1 MAWGS
6 PSLWPQRS
14 LFSTNG
20 RLNNFF
26 HPAVEEEGRMQKQFS
41 LIRMGSMALL
51 ACLTSAGNMPAAA
64 QNVTPTPETGVTPST
79 LLLYRAD
86 LFSGKE
92 TAYEQTEAE
101 IVQGYMDAKI
111 PIYWSALEAVTGSPH
126 VLYFDGFDNFADIER
141 SGADLAQGLDA
152 HPEIGTAQQKL
163 ADLVAATRT
172 VLAFR
177 RDDLGYRLNKINLA
191 KTNFV
196 RVAIFQF
203 RAGYEDEF
211 ADAIRTRARMYEAN
225 DIDTP
230 WMVYQVHSGYPLP
243 TYIEFQPM
251 NSLSQIDDALDR
263 NAKVRRG
270 EARPLATQKWI
281 RDADLSID
289 IQIYRVS
296 QSMSHLSP
304 ANEAAAGGTKGKSA
318 SQTATRKYI
327 LRARP

>member
-1 MAWGS
+1 M
-6 PSLWPQRS
+6 PKQ
-14 LFSTNG
+14 LFW
-20 RLNNFF
+20 
-26 HPAVEEEGRMQKQFS
+26 
-41 LIRMGSMALL
+41 IRMGNMALL
-51 ACLTSAGNMPAAA
+51 ACLVALAGKVPAAT
-64 QNVTPTPETGVTPST
+64 QNVTPTPETGVTPGT

-86 LFSGKE
+86 LVSGKE

-101 IVQGYMDAKI
+101 IVQGYTDAKI

-126 VLYFDGFDNFADIER
+126 VLYFDGFDNFGDIER

-211 ADAIRTRARMYEAN
+211 ADALRTRARMYEAN
-225 DIDTP
+225 DINTP
-230 WMVYQVHSGYPLP
+230 WMVYQVHSGYSLP

-251 NSLSQIDDALDR
+251 NSLSEIDDALDR
-263 NAKVRRG
+263 NAKVRRA

-304 ANEAAAGGTKGKSA
+304 ASEAAAGARAKSA
-318 SQTATRKYI
+318 SQAATRKYI
-327 LRARP
+327 PGPRP

>member
-1 MAWGS
+1 M
-6 PSLWPQRS
+6 R
-14 LFSTNG
+14 
-20 RLNNFF
+20 
-26 HPAVEEEGRMQKQFS
+26 KQFS
-41 LIRMGSMALL
+41 WIRMGSMALL
-51 ACLTSAGNMPAAA
+51 VSIAPAGNVRAAA

-86 LFSGKE
+86 LLSGKE
-92 TAYEQTEAE
+92 TAYEQTEAD

-141 SGADLAQGLDA
+141 AGADLSQGLDA
-152 HPEIGTAQQKL
+152 HPEIVTLQQKL
-163 ADLVAATRT
+163 TDLVAATRT
-172 VLAFR
+172 TLAFR
-177 RDDLGYRLNKINLA
+177 RDDLGYRLNKIDLSKA
-191 KTNFV
+191 NFV

-211 ADAIRTRARMYEAN
+211 GDAIRTRARMYETN

-230 WMVYQVHSGYPLP
+230 WMIYQVHSGFSLP

-251 NSLSQIDDALDR
+251 DSLSEIDNALER
-263 NAKVRRG
+263 NAKARRG
-270 EARPLATQKWI
+270 EARQLTSQKWI

-296 QSMSHLSP
+296 QSMSHFTPPS
-304 ANEAAAGGTKGKSA
+304 AAAASGAKGKSA
-318 SQTATRKYI
+318 SQAASRKYI
-327 LRARP
+327 LRERR

>member
-1 MAWGS
+1 
-6 PSLWPQRS
+6 
-14 LFSTNG
+14 
-20 RLNNFF
+20 
-26 HPAVEEEGRMQKQFS
+26 MQKQFS
-41 LIRMGSMALL
+41 LIRRGSIALL
-51 ACLTSAGNMPAAA
+51 ACLASAGGVPAAA
-64 QNVTPTPETGVTPST
+64 QNVTPTPETGVTPSA

-86 LFSGKE
+86 LVSGKE
-92 TAYEQTEAE
+92 TAYEQTESE
-101 IVQGYMDAKI
+101 IVQGYTDAKI

-152 HPEIGTAQQKL
+152 HPEIGTLQQKL

-177 RDDLGYRLNKINLA
+177 RDDLGYRLSKINLA

-211 ADAIRTRARMYEAN
+211 ADAIRTRARMYETN

-230 WMVYQVHSGYPLP
+230 WMIYQVHSGYSLP

-251 NSLSQIDDALDR
+251 NSLSEIDDALDR

-304 ANEAAAGGTKGKSA
+304 ANEAAAGSTKRRSA
-318 SQTATRKYI
+318 SPAATGKYI